1 MKEKIKLFSIIAFV
15 ALCAIVISG
24 CIILPPPSSP
34 SEPAAPAAAAPIE
47 PAAPPAPKGEV
58 HNVTIRPL
66 QVTVLRGNSYK
77 FAADIVT
84 TGDVSKELVW
94 EISGY
99 TAPGTN
105 ISPQGVI
112 TIGNGEKAEVIVVKV
127 SSKADP
133 TKFATAKV
141 II

>member
-1 MKEKIKLFSIIAFV
+1 MKEKIKLFSVMAIAAV
-15 ALCAIVISG
+15 CVLVMSG
-24 CIILPPPSSP
+24 CIILPAPTSP
-34 SEPAAPAAAAPIE
+34 SEPAPATAAPVE

-58 HNVTIRPL
+58 HNVTVRPL
-66 QVTVLRGNSYK
+66 QVTVLRGMTYK

-112 TIGNGEKAEVIVVKV
+112 TIGNGERAEVIVVKV